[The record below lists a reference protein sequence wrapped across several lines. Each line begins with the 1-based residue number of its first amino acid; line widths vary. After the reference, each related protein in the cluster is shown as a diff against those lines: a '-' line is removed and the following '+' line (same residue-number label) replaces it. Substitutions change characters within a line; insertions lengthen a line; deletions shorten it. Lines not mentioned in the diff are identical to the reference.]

1 MLGML
6 IDCTKIDFSIFDCK
20 IDCESYNRL

>member
-1 MLGML
+1 ML